1 MLTTEV
7 LERVVRAASRAP
19 SVHNT
24 QPWTVEVGLAQGRG
38 TVDVGVDPARSLRHG
53 DPLSREATISCGAL
67 VDHLVVAARREGLDA
82 EVMGPRGSGPGRA
95 AAGLSVAGV
104 PVVGV
109 PVAGSPPVSGTG
121 PALARVVLVPGGPPS
136 VAELELS
143 VATVHRRTS
152 RTALDDLV
160 VDDALVE
167 RLVRVVADAQAHL
180 VVLPPGSA
188 ARGVVLRQV
197 ARAEALAT
205 EDLVGRAEEEAW
217 TGRGAAAGGG
227 DGDGVPAEDPWA
239 GHPGAAP
246 GPGSRRLGERA
257 RQGGTAEQ
265 GEAAEQGG
273 AAENGAVLALL
284 STTGDSPDDWL
295 RAGRALSRLLLEA
308 TVAGLTASFATTVLE
323 NPTTRHEVVRS
334 LGLVGAPQVLLQLG
348 YGEPGVRTPRR
359 ALRTG
364 RHHVC

>member
-24 QPWTVEVGLAQGRG
+24 QPWTVEMGLSQGRA

-82 EVMGPRGSGPGRA
+82 EVTVT
-95 AAGLSVAGV
+95 AGDGDLR
-104 PVVGV
+104 
-109 PVAGSPPVSGTG
+109 
-121 PALARVVLVPGGPPS
+121 LARVSLSPGDLPS

-160 VDDALVE
+160 VDDGLVE

-197 ARAEALAT
+197 VRAEALAS

-217 TGRGAAAGGG
+217 TGRGAAAAGGG
-227 DGDGVPAEDPWA
+227 DGVPVEESWA

-246 GPGSRRLGERA
+246 GPGSRRLSDRA
-257 RQGGTAEQ
+257 GPGDATEH
-265 GEAAEQGG
+265 
-273 AAENGAVLALL
+273 GAVLALL
-284 STTGDSPDDWL
+284 TTPGDSPDDWL
-295 RAGRALSRLLLEA
+295 RAGRAMSRLLLEA

-359 ALRTG
+359 ALSTG
-364 RHHVC
+364 TADRR

>member
-7 LERVVRAASRAP
+7 LERVVRAATRAP

-24 QPWTVEVGLAQGRG
+24 QPWTVEVGLSQGRG

-82 EVMGPRGSGPGRA
+82 EVTVT
-95 AAGLSVAGV
+95 AGHGDLR
-104 PVVGV
+104 
-109 PVAGSPPVSGTG
+109 
-121 PALARVVLVPGGPPS
+121 LARVSLSPGDLPS

-160 VDDALVE
+160 VDDGLVE

-227 DGDGVPAEDPWA
+227 DGDGVPAEEPWA

-265 GEAAEQGG
+265 GG
-273 AAENGAVLALL
+273 AAEHGAVLALL
-284 STTGDSPDDWL
+284 STTGDSSDDWL

-359 ALRTG
+359 ALSTG
-364 RHHVC
+364 TADKR

>member
-7 LERVVRAASRAP
+7 LERVVRAATRAP

-24 QPWTVEVGLAQGRG
+24 QPWTVEVGLSRGRG
-38 TVDVGVDPARSLRHG
+38 MVDVRVDPARSLRHG

-82 EVMGPRGSGPGRA
+82 EVTVT
-95 AAGLSVAGV
+95 AGDGDLR
-104 PVVGV
+104 
-109 PVAGSPPVSGTG
+109 
-121 PALARVVLVPGGPPS
+121 LARVSLSPGDLPS

-143 VATVHRRTS
+143 VATVHRRTT
-152 RTALDDLV
+152 RIALDDLV
-160 VDDALVE
+160 VDDALVA
-167 RLVRVVADAQAHL
+167 RLVRMVADAQAHL

-217 TGRGAAAGGG
+217 TGRAAAADGA
-227 DGDGVPAEDPWA
+227 GDGVPVEEPWA

-246 GPGSRRLGERA
+246 GPGSRRLSDRA
-257 RQGGTAEQ
+257 GPGDATEH
-265 GEAAEQGG
+265 
-273 AAENGAVLALL
+273 GAVLALL
-284 STTGDSPDDWL
+284 TTPGDSPDDWL

-359 ALRTG
+359 ALGTAAVRGDHLETG
-364 RHHVC
+364 GASTA

>member
-53 DPLSREATISCGAL
+53 DPQSREATISCGAL

-82 EVMGPRGSGPGRA
+82 EVTVT
-95 AAGLSVAGV
+95 AGDGDLR
-104 PVVGV
+104 
-109 PVAGSPPVSGTG
+109 
-121 PALARVVLVPGGPPS
+121 LARVSLSPGDLPS

-143 VATVHRRTS
+143 VAMVHRRTS

-217 TGRGAAAGGG
+217 TGRGAAAAGGG
-227 DGDGVPAEDPWA
+227 DGVPVEEPWA

-246 GPGSRRLGERA
+246 GPGSRRLSDRA
-257 RQGGTAEQ
+257 GPGDATEH
-265 GEAAEQGG
+265 
-273 AAENGAVLALL
+273 GAVLALL
-284 STTGDSPDDWL
+284 TTPGDSPDDWL
-295 RAGRALSRLLLEA
+295 RAGRAMSRLVLEA

-359 ALRTG
+359 ALSTG
-364 RHHVC
+364 TADRR

>member
-7 LERVVRAASRAP
+7 LERVVRAATRAP

-24 QPWTVEVGLAQGRG
+24 QPWTVEVALSQGRG

-82 EVMGPRGSGPGRA
+82 EVTGPRGPGRGRPVA
-95 AAGLSVAGV
+95 DVAVAGT
-104 PVVGV
+104 
-109 PVAGSPPVSGTG
+109 SQVSGTT

-136 VAELELS
+136 VDELELA
-143 VATVHRRTS
+143 VAMVHRRTS
-152 RTALDDLV
+152 RTGLDDLV
-160 VDDALVE
+160 VDDALVA
-167 RLVRVVADAQAHL
+167 RLARVVADAQAHL

-188 ARGVVLRQV
+188 ARAVVLRQV

-217 TGRGAAAGGG
+217 TARGGSGTAAGSDAGTGSRGATGAAG
-227 DGDGVPAEDPWA
+227 GDGVPAEEPWA

-246 GPGSRRLGERA
+246 GPGSRRLSERA
-257 RQGGTAEQ
+257 
-265 GEAAEQGG
+265 G
-273 AAENGAVLALL
+273 AGDATDHRSVLALL
-284 STTGDSPDDWL
+284 TTPGDSLDDWL

-359 ALRTG
+359 ALSTG
-364 RHHVC
+364 TADGH

>member
-7 LERVVRAASRAP
+7 LEQVVRAATRAP

-24 QPWTVEVGLAQGRG
+24 QPWTVEVALSQGRG
-38 TVDVGVDPARSLRHG
+38 TVDVRVDPARSLRHG
-53 DPLSREATISCGAL
+53 DPQSREATISCGAL

-82 EVMGPRGSGPGRA
+82 EVVET
-95 AAGLSVAGV
+95 AGKGDLRLAQVSVSLGA
-104 PVVGV
+104 
-109 PVAGSPPVSGTG
+109 
-121 PALARVVLVPGGPPS
+121 PPS
-136 VAELELS
+136 VAELELA
-143 VATVHRRTS
+143 VAMVHRRTT

-160 VDDALVE
+160 VDDGLVE

-217 TGRGAAAGGG
+217 TGRAADAAGGG
-227 DGDGVPAEDPWA
+227 GCGGDGVPVEEPWA
-239 GHPGAAP
+239 GHPGAGP
-246 GPGSRRLGERA
+246 GPGSRRFGDRA
-257 RQGGTAEQ
+257 GPGD
-265 GEAAEQGG
+265 AAEHR
-273 AAENGAVLALL
+273 AVLALL
-284 STTGDSPDDWL
+284 TTPGDSPDDWL

-359 ALRTG
+359 VLGTAASRDDHLETG
-364 RHHVC
+364 GASTA